1 MEEYLENLKSFRS
14 YIKDAE
20 DETSKRSAEEQR
32 QRTAIETLENDLNL
46 VRSEVAK
53 VSAETGE
60 MVKEKNKVEWEI
72 TEKQKKII
80 SLETE
85 CSTLKQTLDLL
96 HQEINTI
103 SEKLNA
109 KRSYYANTI
118 ENFVAKLKDQEEWI
132 NKHKMSRQGELL
144 LQGEESPC
152 KKSHVEGGY
161 GFANEGKSKETQTQ
175 NCEKEK
181 GFKLQMEL
189 TKQKMEAL
197 EAKRSALVSETLQN
211 RELLNQEKQL
221 MEAMPHN
228 LAEMELNAL
237 EEEQRALSSDKAG
250 EVEYIQ
256 SLQDRINVLKEV
268 SCGVTCNCG
277 VHYEVSLK
285 RGS

>member
-197 EAKRSALVSETLQN
+197 EAKRSALVSETLQ
-211 RELLNQEKQL
+211 
-221 MEAMPHN
+221 HN

>member
-85 CSTLKQTLDLL
+85 CSTLKQ
-96 HQEINTI
+96 
-103 SEKLNA
+103 
-109 KRSYYANTI
+109 
-118 ENFVAKLKDQEEWI
+118 EWI